1 LGVGGFNLNSMK
13 FIAEINVMPQKEIL
27 DPQGKAVKLGL
38 HNLGI
43 DDVSDVRIGKH
54 ITLALDADSEAAAQQ
69 QVETACSKLLAN
81 MIMEDYTYSLKE
93 A

>member
-1 LGVGGFNLNSMK
+1 MK

-43 DDVSDVRIGKH
+43 DDVADVRIGKH
-54 ITLALDADSEAAAQQ
+54 ITLTLDADSEAAARQL
-69 QVETACSKLLAN
+69 VDTACSKLLAN
-81 MIMEDYTYSLKE
+81 MIMEDYTFTLNE
-93 A
+93 G

>member
-1 LGVGGFNLNSMK
+1 MK

-54 ITLALDADSEAAAQQ
+54 ITMRLEASTEAAAKQM
-69 QVETACSKLLAN
+69 VETACSKLLAN
-81 MIMEDYTYSLKE
+81 MIMEDYTFTLKGE
-93 A
+93 

>member
-1 LGVGGFNLNSMK
+1 MK
-13 FIAEINVMPQKEIL
+13 FIAEINVMPQREIL

-54 ITLALDADSEAAAQQ
+54 ITLSLDADSEAAAQQ
-69 QVETACSKLLAN
+69 LVETACSKLLAN
-81 MIMEDYTYSLKE
+81 LIMEDFTYTLKE